1 MQPILLTINIL
12 TFSFA
17 LWLGLYLL
25 ARNPAKALLRY
36 AGLGILAYALS
47 LAAEILSDNAP
58 SITITALLLLMQQ
71 FLVLLPAV
79 FWTGA
84 LLQLLPETAPL
95 RAPLIYW
102 WSRGLLPAAML
113 GCLFAAGI
121 MLVFDQSSGASLIY
135 PVLALLAF
143 LPLLLT
149 DITRS
154 FVAALLA
161 ALLFGLQVL
170 LAILAGGAT
179 FAMLALLLAT
189 IAAAITLTIFADPL
203 QSVIDQLVFARSP
216 WLRRARD
223 DARAAA

>member
-1 MQPILLTINIL
+1 MPTILLTINIL

-47 LAAEILSDNAP
+47 LAAEILSENAP
-58 SITITALLLLMQQ
+58 SIAITALLLLTQQ

-95 RAPLIYW
+95 RTPLLYW
-102 WSRGLLPAAML
+102 WSRGLLPIATL
-113 GCLFAAGI
+113 GYLFVAGI
-121 MLVFDQSSGASLIY
+121 MLVEPQDFASLQAY

-143 LPLLLT
+143 VPLLL
-149 DITRS
+149 
-154 FVAALLA
+154 
-161 ALLFGLQVL
+161 GLSLVL
-170 LAILAGGAT
+170 RYRRNIRPQPT
-179 FAMLALLLAT
+179 LAL
-189 IAAAITLTIFADPL
+189 
-203 QSVIDQLVFARSP
+203 
-216 WLRRARD
+216 
-223 DARAAA
+223 